1 MIVVYPIVWI
11 LYYNLFHYSPFIDTL
26 DISIFIFLFLKGM
39 NEKEKEKF
47 IFGQTNFKEGD
58 WKGRS

>member
-26 DISIFIFLFLKGM
+26 DISIFFLFLKDM
-39 NEKEKEKF
+39 NEEEKEKNPTLRTDKTQNEAERQE
-47 IFGQTNFKEGD
+47 I
-58 WKGRS
+58 